1 MPSPRWKLVVDVGQ
15 SQIMT
20 QTMKLV
26 GHALVEQQ
34 NIQQNQSITM
44 DLGQNYF
51 AATEVSS
58 LCGDDPA
65 KLTSEVISIF
75 GEHMPSHP
83 TQPSFAFLQGFMS
96 LRLLLLRSS
105 RTEQEE
111 DVVNTMLTSYSSY
124 KAGGRT
130 RQDIALMLARDFMF
144 MNLQAQPQMQMGQS
158 HDPQMQFLPHFS
170 ASTVSTSQMQQHMQN
185 HQQNQ
190 NNFIYSPSNL
200 SMGHPP
206 INNMNNNMP
215 PPHLSSSLRQFGGN
229 ATKLDNMTYNPE
241 NMNLMHN
248 QEQKQHI
255 MSIEQQQPLPPQT
268 QQDSYTQ
275 GSNQQQQEYENC
287 SESMLNELLSLPQD
301 LIAAMTATATAAAA
315 ATNLL

>member
-15 SQIMT
+15 QQIVT
-20 QTMKLV
+20 QAELA

-34 NIQQNQSITM
+34 SIQQNQSITM
-44 DLGQNYF
+44 DLGQNYC
-51 AATEVSS
+51 ATTEVSS

-75 GEHMPSHP
+75 GEHMPSDP

-105 RTEQEE
+105 RSEQEE
-111 DVVNTMLTSYSSY
+111 DIVNTMLTSYSSY
-124 KAGGRT
+124 KTGGRT

-144 MNLQAQPQMQMGQS
+144 MNLQAQPQMQMSHS
-158 HDPQMQFLPHFS
+158 HDPQMQLLPHFS
-170 ASTVSTSQMQQHMQN
+170 ASTLSTSQM
-185 HQQNQ
+185 QQNQ
-190 NNFIYSPSNL
+190 NNFIFSPSN
-200 SMGHPP
+200 SNMGNPP
-206 INNMNNNMP
+206 NNNMNNNMP
-215 PPHLSSSLRQFGGN
+215 PPHPSSSIRQFAGN
-229 ATKLDNMTYNPE
+229 SIKLDIKTHYPE
-241 NMNLMHN
+241 NMNAMHN
-248 QEQKQHI
+248 QEQNRH
-255 MSIEQQQPLPPQT
+255 MSNEQQQQLLPTQT

-287 SESMLNELLSLPQD
+287 SDSMLNELLSLPQD
-301 LIAAMTATATAAAA
+301 LMAAMTATATAAAA